1 MKLLLPILMLLSLN
15 SVHAISLKDYLA
27 LPPNPVNLGVVL
39 GPEKA
44 TQKMIAKDGGTLTLT
59 TSQGDRFE
67 LTIPPHSLLQDTEIT
82 IQQIT
87 SLQHS
92 LFSTSS
98 QTSSVELLPD
108 GIQLAVPA
116 TLVFKP
122 KNAFPIQAL
131 TAFSAKA
138 GGADAHL
145 ALLLDWKNQNEI
157 KLGLLHFSNY
167 TISNDPNA
175 EEIIANGLSQM
186 EEIRIAS
193 WLGREILK
201 AKKSGGDLQDILDK
215 AFQQGFDHVVAPSIQ
230 AVNSCASG
238 ISALDHYTNW
248 NRQVQLMGGN
258 EGKYTPADFGNGM
271 QTLLTK
277 IGDQCFELAKKAC
290 YDDHQPIAVMNYA
303 LQFSRMGQLMGS
315 QDLVDKYTDL
325 ATKCSKFKF
334 FMESEIWAGET
345 REDSSGVTAKA
356 EFDFAFNPIS
366 REHIEGSIDV
376 ESTYLNISGFNC
388 ERTLIETKPSHLW
401 ISNFLLQETSDTQD
415 FTVLLGGITP
425 YSYAKFQ
432 CVDLED
438 PGFSFEQ
445 GIPHVPMGSYYG
457 GMFIGTHGPTGLNE
471 MIMDSAFFVIKGWEV
486 RHDIRYA
493 AKQYTHFVDALNEVT
508 TIVIYHTPDP
518 LN

>member
-1 MKLLLPILMLLSLN
+1 MKLLLPFSMLLSLN
-15 SVHAISLKDYLA
+15 YVHAISLKDYLA
-27 LPPNPVNLGVVL
+27 LPPNPVNIGVALGA
-39 GPEKA
+39 EKV

-87 SLQHS
+87 GVQHS
-92 LFSTSS
+92 LFSASS

-122 KNAFPIQAL
+122 KTAFPIQAL

-138 GGADAHL
+138 GGSDAHI
-145 ALLLDWKNQNEI
+145 AMLLDWKNQQEI

-186 EEIRIAS
+186 ELIRISS
-193 WLGREILK
+193 WLNRQILK
-201 AKKSGGDLQDILDK
+201 AKKNGGNIKDALDK
-215 AFQQGFDHVVAPSIQ
+215 AFQESFDSVVGPSIQ

-238 ISALDHYTNW
+238 LSALDHYANW
-248 NRQVQLMGGN
+248 SRQIQLMGAQEEN
-258 EGKYTPADFGNGM
+258 YTPTGFENGILP
-271 QTLLTK
+271 LLTK
-277 IGDQCFELAKKAC
+277 AGDQCLELAKKAC

-303 LQFSRMGQLMGS
+303 LQFSRMGQLIGG
-315 QDLVDKYTDL
+315 QEIVDKYMNL

-388 ERTLIETKPSHLW
+388 ERTLVETKPSHLW
-401 ISNFLLQETSDTQD
+401 ISNFLLQETSETQD

-486 RHDIRYA
+486 RHDTRYA
-493 AKQYTHFVDALNEVT
+493 AKQYTHFVDALNEAT

-518 LN
+518 L